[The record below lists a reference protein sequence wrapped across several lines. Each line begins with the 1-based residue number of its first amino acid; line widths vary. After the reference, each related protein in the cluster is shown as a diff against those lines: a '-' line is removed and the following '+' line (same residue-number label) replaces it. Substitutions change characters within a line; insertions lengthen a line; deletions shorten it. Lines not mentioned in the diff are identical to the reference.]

1 MHFNLLAMV
10 LILSL
15 AMPLHYNGL
24 GVSVMYPDG
33 WKIEEDGTE
42 ENSVSFESPLGAF
55 LTITRYPELN
65 FSDAVEKAHQVMLA
79 EYDEV
84 ESEEF
89 SRTIAE
95 REFNVTA
102 LRFVYLDFLIVAEL
116 FSFLLSGSTFLV
128 QIQGEDRDVE
138 KLQPVFQAMLTSLFQ
153 KSENLTS

>member
-1 MHFNLLAMV
+1 
-10 LILSL
+10 
-15 AMPLHYNGL
+15 MPLTYNGL

-33 WKIEEDGTE
+33 WKIEEDATE
-42 ENSVSFESPLGAF
+42 DSSVSFESPLGAF
-55 LTITRYPELN
+55 LTVTRYPELD

-89 SRTIAE
+89 SRTVAE
-95 REFNVTA
+95 RKFDVTA

-116 FSFLLSGSTFLV
+116 FSFQFRGSTYLV
-128 QIQGEDRDVE
+128 QIQGEDRDIE

-153 KSENLTS
+153 NAESLTS

>member
-1 MHFNLLAMV
+1 
-10 LILSL
+10 
-15 AMPLHYNGL
+15 MPLHYNGL

-89 SRTIAE
+89 SRTIADH
-95 REFNVTA
+95 EFNVTA

-116 FSFLLSGSTFLV
+116 FSFLLGGNTYLV

-153 KSENLTS
+153 KAESLTNR

>member
-1 MHFNLLAMV
+1 
-10 LILSL
+10 
-15 AMPLHYNGL
+15 MPLNYNGL

-55 LTITRYPELN
+55 LTITRYPELD

-89 SRTIAE
+89 SRTIAD
-95 REFNVTA
+95 REFHVTA

-116 FSFLLSGSTFLV
+116 FRFLMGGSTYLV
-128 QIQGEDRDVE
+128 QIQGEDRDIE

-153 KSENLTS
+153 KAESLTS

>member
-1 MHFNLLAMV
+1 
-10 LILSL
+10 
-15 AMPLHYNGL
+15 MPLHYNGL

-33 WKIEEDGTE
+33 WKIEEGGTE

-65 FSDAVEKAHQVMLA
+65 FSDAVEKAHQVMQA

-89 SRTIAE
+89 SRTIAD
-95 REFNVTA
+95 RNFSVTA

-116 FSFLLSGSTFLV
+116 FSFQLSGSTYLV
-128 QIQGEDRDVE
+128 QIQGEDRDIE

-153 KSENLTS
+153 KSESLTG

>member
-1 MHFNLLAMV
+1 
-10 LILSL
+10 
-15 AMPLHYNGL
+15 MPQTYIGL

-33 WKIEEDGTE
+33 WKIEEDATE

-55 LTITRYPELN
+55 LTVTRYPELD

-89 SRTIAE
+89 SRTVAD
-95 REFNVTA
+95 REFEVTA

-116 FSFLLSGSTFLV
+116 FSFQLRGSTYLV
-128 QIQGEDRDVE
+128 QIQGEDRDIE

-153 KSENLTS
+153 NSESLTS

>member
-1 MHFNLLAMV
+1 
-10 LILSL
+10 
-15 AMPLHYNGL
+15 MPLHYNGL

-55 LTITRYPELN
+55 LTITRYAELD
-65 FSDAVEKAHQVMLA
+65 FPDAVEKAHQVMMA

-89 SRTIAE
+89 SRTIVG

-116 FSFLLSGSTFLV
+116 FSFLLSGSTYLV
-128 QIQGEDRDVE
+128 QIQGEDRDVG

-153 KSENLTS
+153 KAESLTGY

>member
-1 MHFNLLAMV
+1 
-10 LILSL
+10 
-15 AMPLHYNGL
+15 MPLQYHGL

-65 FSDAVEKAHQVMLA
+65 FSDAVEKAQQVMLA

-84 ESEEF
+84 EAEEL
-89 SRTIAE
+89 SRTIAD
-95 REFNVTA
+95 REFKVTA
-102 LRFVYLDFLIVAEL
+102 LRFVYLDFLVVAEL
-116 FSFLLSGSTFLV
+116 FSFRLGGSTYLV

-138 KLQPVFQAMLTSLFQ
+138 KLLPVFQAMLTSLFQ
-153 KSENLTS
+153 KAESLTNQ